1 MFIYTVGCWE
11 ARRVIFAILRRFPA
25 TRHTDN
31 SQYGGCTL
39 RTYSADGRTDP
50 DVARTHSSLVCDNPF
65 NRFRGTSRHTH
76 THTQR
81 VSPSAPG
88 PGPTLRPCGPTH
100 DQRHCVLALN
110 THAHKKYRVQCVRS
124 WRERLTPMPPASLS
138 LSLSLTK
145 RTTICRQ
152 PCNHAA
158 MMGSASWSGLFGP
171 KSCFRTFRRNLL
183 FFPNLPTFSSIG

>member
-1 MFIYTVGCWE
+1 MGSQQKPKR
-11 ARRVIFAILRRFPA
+11 A
-25 TRHTDN
+25 HTDRF
-31 SQYGGCTL
+31 GECDRTGRGCTL
-39 RTYSADGRTDP
+39 RTVYVCIGRRPRRTSDGRTDP
-50 DVARTHSSLVCDNPF
+50 DVARTHFVCDTTLSTGSAA
-65 NRFRGTSRHTH
+65 RLGTHA
-76 THTQR
+76 HTQR

-100 DQRHCVLALN
+100 DQRHCVLALKTLMPTRN
-110 THAHKKYRVQCVRS
+110 TVYVLGESVSRPCR
-124 WRERLTPMPPASLS
+124 RPLS
-138 LSLSLTK
+138 LSYLLSEQ
-145 RTTICRQ
+145 RCRQ